1 RTDIFTD
8 KYKRLAWDQVS
19 RSITAHIAK
28 DGYWYIHPDQART
41 LSIREAAR
49 VQTFPDHFRFAGQP
63 SHRLRQ
69 IGNAVPPLLAE
80 AVGGSVRAAIEAC
93 PSKRRR
99 EDFSSFHDDL
109 LSWHPDHR
117 RDYPWRANET

>member
-80 AVGGSVRAAIEAC
+80 AIGGQL
-93 PSKRRR
+93 RRSINSPPAEGR
-99 EDFSSFHDDL
+99 RSDLASFH
-109 LSWHPDHR
+109 
-117 RDYPWRANET
+117 